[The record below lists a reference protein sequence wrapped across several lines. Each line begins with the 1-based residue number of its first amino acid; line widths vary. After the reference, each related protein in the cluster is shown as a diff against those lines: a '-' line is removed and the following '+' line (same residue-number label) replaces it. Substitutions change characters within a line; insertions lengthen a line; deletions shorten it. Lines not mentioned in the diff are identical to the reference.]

1 MASAGRK
8 SLNAVPLTQL
18 YKRFTERYT
27 QLRAGMIIKVS
38 ISRTTAAQ
46 ETMALAFARRTD
58 AAMPW
63 ETRMSFRRTSMWL
76 SLAVVF
82 SFCSLLGCGSS
93 SNPTNPAQ
101 VRIMNASPVQQNIS
115 LLVDN
120 ITLQTDIV
128 SQSAGAYTPETPGS
142 HTVQVEATSSTS
154 PLVTQNLTFNSGSSY
169 TLLAAEPSFASSS
182 LTLTSLTDDNSAP
195 TSGNLK
201 LRIINASPDFGNLD
215 AYVATPGAG
224 ISGSPS
230 VSNLAF
236 QAASS
241 YMTLP
246 AGNYEVYF
254 TVTGRQVI
262 SVDSGQFSFS
272 SGQIR
277 TLVLVDNFGSGYTS
291 ALLADLN

>member
-1 MASAGRK
+1 
-8 SLNAVPLTQL
+8 
-18 YKRFTERYT
+18 
-27 QLRAGMIIKVS
+27 
-38 ISRTTAAQ
+38 
-46 ETMALAFARRTD
+46 
-58 AAMPW
+58 
-63 ETRMSFRRTSMWL
+63 MSFRRTSMWL
-76 SLAVVF
+76 SLALVF
-82 SFCSLLGCGSS
+82 SFCFLLGCGSS

-120 ITLQTDIV
+120 ITLQTGIV

-154 PLVTQNLTFNSGSSY
+154 PLVTQSLTFNSGSSY

-215 AYVATPGAG
+215 AYVAAPGAG